1 MMTYNIN
8 ILDENHQHVG
18 DLMTASVGD
27 ITKLLDKGMIVVD
40 KISGNEITREMLMN
54 TVGVSDGMIEL

>member
-18 DLMTASVGD
+18 DLMTASAGD
-27 ITKLLDKGMIVVD
+27 IIKLLDKGMIVVD